1 LADLRHDNVILDG
14 SIVVTLRQAVE
25 DVFSV
30 SEVQIPPHAA
40 QGTIVFSGRLLNDDS
55 ETAYA
60 AIAQRWQALQYTP
73 MLRWGEAPGEVEL
86 AAQPG
91 LINPKPSNPLINLIL
106 FLVTVVS
113 VLAVGALNEG
123 ADLLNDPFSFTL
135 GLPFALSFLGIL
147 LAHEFGHYFAA
158 KYHKVAVTL
167 PYFIPFPTI
176 WGTFGAFIQLRSPT
190 LNKRQL
196 FDVGVAGPLA
206 GLVVAVPVLFAGLLM
221 SHTQPLPVG
230 EAYMLEGNSIFYWL
244 SKYLVFHQALPADG
258 IDVFLHPLAWAGWSG
273 LLVTAFN
280 LFPVGQLDGGHVAYV
295 LFGKHAKLAGYV
307 VVAAMVAVGFFFW
320 QGWLFW
326 ALMIFFIIG
335 VGHPP
340 PLNELAPLGRKRKLL
355 GYAMI
360 IIFALLFT
368 PNPLQL
374 IGG

>member
-1 LADLRHDNVILDG
+1 MADIRHDNVILDS
-14 SIVVTLRQAVE
+14 SIVANLRQAAE
-25 DVFSV
+25 DVFLA
-30 SEVQIPPHAA
+30 SEVQIPPHAE
-40 QGTIVFSGRLLNDDS
+40 QGTIIFSGQLLRENS
-55 ETAYA
+55 ETAYDT
-60 AIAQRWQALQYTP
+60 IARRWQPWQYTP
-73 MLRWGEAPGEVEL
+73 MLRWGQEEEVEL
-86 AAQPG
+86 VAQPG
-91 LINPKPSNPLINLIL
+91 LIDPKPSNPLINLVL
-106 FLVTVVS
+106 FLATLVS

-123 ADLLNDPFSFTL
+123 ADLLNDPLSFTL
-135 GLPFALSFLGIL
+135 GLPFAFSFLAIL

-206 GLVVAVPVLFAGLLM
+206 GLVVTVPVLFAGLMM

-230 EAYMLEGNSIFYWL
+230 ESYMLEGNSIFYWL
-244 SKYLVFHQALPADG
+244 SKYIVFHRVLPADG
-258 IDVFLHPLAWAGWSG
+258 VDVFLHPLAWAGWSG

-295 LFGKHAKLAGYV
+295 LFGKHAKRMGYV

-326 ALMIFFIIG
+326 ALMIFLIIG
-335 VGHPP
+335 TGHPP
-340 PLNELAPLGRKRKLL
+340 PLNELAPLGAKRKAL
-355 GYAMI
+355 GYAVI
-360 IIFALLFT
+360 VIFALLFV

-374 IGG
+374 VGV